1 MLRVLT
7 LSTLFPSA
15 ASPAL
20 APFVLRQ
27 TLGLA
32 AEPGVAVEV
41 VAPVGLPLWPL
52 SRHPHYAARADLPLE
67 EEYRGLRVHRP
78 RFRVWPKIG
87 EARTAAAMAEA
98 LLPLL
103 RSIRARFPF
112 DVIDA
117 EFFWP
122 DGPAAAILA
131 RELGIPF
138 SIKARGSDIHHW
150 ARRPGI
156 AGQIVEA
163 GRAADG
169 LLAVSSRLKD
179 EMVALGLPADRIR
192 VHHNGVDL
200 ALFAPLDRS
209 DAKRRLGIA
218 GPLIVTIGTLI
229 RRKGQHLAIE
239 ALRHLPGA
247 TLILIGEG
255 PDRALLERQS
265 VEAGLGGR
273 VRFLGSIPQ
282 AEIPLHLAAADL
294 MLLPTAR
301 EGLANVW
308 LESLACGT
316 PVVTTDV
323 GGSREVFDRPAA
335 GALVPLDRDSIV
347 AAVRG
352 ILDHPPAQ
360 AAVRETAER
369 FRWEANS
376 SALAAHLGAL
386 AGRRLR
392 AA

>member
-15 ASPAL
+15 AEPQL
-20 APFVLRQ
+20 GPFVMRQ

-32 AEPGVAVEV
+32 AEPGVAVEM
-41 VAPVGLPLWPL
+41 VAPIGLPLWPL

-78 RFRVWPKIG
+78 RFRVWPRIG

-103 RSIRARFPF
+103 RSIRERFPF
-112 DVIDA
+112 DVIDS

-122 DGPAAAILA
+122 DGPAAAIVA

-150 ARRPGI
+150 GRRRGI

-163 GRAADG
+163 GQAADG
-169 LLAVSSRLKD
+169 LLAVSARLKGD
-179 EMVALGLPADRIR
+179 MVALGLPADRIR

-200 ALFAPLDRS
+200 TLFSPLDRS
-209 DAKRRLGIA
+209 DAKRRLGIE

-247 TLILIGEG
+247 TLLLIGEG
-255 PDRALLERQS
+255 PDRAALERQS
-265 VEAGLGGR
+265 SEPGLAGR

-282 AEIPLHLAAADL
+282 SEIPLHLSAADL
-294 MLLPTAR
+294 MLLPTER

-323 GGSREVFDRPAA
+323 GGASELFDRPAA
-335 GALVPLDRDSIV
+335 GALVPLEPDSIV

-352 ILDHPPAQ
+352 LLDDPPAQ
-360 AAVRETAER
+360 QAVRATVER
-369 FRWEANS
+369 FRWETNA